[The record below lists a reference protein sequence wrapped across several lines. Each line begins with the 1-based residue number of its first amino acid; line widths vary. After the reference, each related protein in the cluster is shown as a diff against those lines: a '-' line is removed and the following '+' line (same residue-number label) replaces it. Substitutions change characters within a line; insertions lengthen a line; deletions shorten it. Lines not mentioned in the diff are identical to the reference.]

1 MTAPGISLI
10 GIGLALVCAGL
21 AFWPRAPRSDPA
33 ALDGPDE
40 FRMILDALDE
50 EDRRNENRDLG
61 EPLANVQPNGPAAGA
76 MSQLGKQRRPR
87 LS

>member
-10 GIGLALVCAGL
+10 GIGLALVCAGI

-40 FRMILDALDE
+40 FRMILDALDD
-50 EDRRNENRDLG
+50 EDRRNENGELG
-61 EPLANVQPNGPAAGA
+61 EPPAKVQPTAPAASA
-76 MSQLGKQRRPR
+76 ISQLGKQRRPR

>member
-1 MTAPGISLI
+1 VTALGISLI
-10 GIGLALVCAGL
+10 GIGFALVCAGL
-21 AFWPRAPRSDPA
+21 AFGPRASRSDPA

-50 EDRRNENRDLG
+50 EDRRNENPDLG
-61 EPLANVQPNGPAAGA
+61 EPRAKVQPTSLAASA
-76 MSQLGKQRRPR
+76 MSRLGKQRRPR